1 MSDLNQRPSDY
12 KSDALPA
19 ELNWQRAL
27 LYIAGNKISSVKIHK
42 SLAFGHR
49 PVNHIGMIKLPELL
63 APAGTL
69 DAFKTAILYGAD
81 AIYAGLPGFS
91 MRARAKITT
100 DEVKAGIELAH
111 NAEKKVYLAFNLF
124 AHDFEYENLGR
135 VSDTIN
141 YLRPDA
147 LIVSDP
153 GIVMWV
159 RENHPDIPIHISTQ
173 ANICSARSVKFW
185 QAAGAKLCVLARE
198 VTHNEFKSIRAACP
212 DVGLEIFVHGAMC
225 MSYSG
230 RCLLSNF
237 ITGRPA
243 NRGACAQLCR
253 WKYDVILRE
262 HDSGVEMPIEEDER
276 GAYIMN
282 SKDLCLMPRLGEV
295 ISAAPDS
302 LKIEGR
308 NRSEYYVGS
317 VVHAYRCAMDA
328 YAADPAGFDPA
339 PFMNALNVLET
350 RGYTTAFFDGP
361 VGPDAHDYD
370 TTRST
375 SEYHAA
381 GVITNATDD
390 EITLELRNEIKAG
403 DEITFILPGT
413 MDKATVKPARL
424 INAANR
430 TEVQKMAA
438 GQHNSIIIPRE
449 WLPDGLGG
457 KFVPYVLAYK
467 HK

>member
-1 MSDLNQRPSDY
+1 
-12 KSDALPA
+12 
-19 ELNWQRAL
+19 
-27 LYIAGNKISSVKIHK
+27 
-42 SLAFGHR
+42 
-49 PVNHIGMIKLPELL
+49 MIKLPELL

-69 DAFKTAILYGAD
+69 DAFKTAVLYGAD

-100 DEVKAGIELAH
+100 DEVKEGINLAH
-111 NAEKKVYLAFNLF
+111 RAGKKVYLAFNLF
-124 AHDFEYENLGR
+124 AHDFEYDNMPR
-135 VSDTIN
+135 VDKIIK
-141 YLRPDA
+141 YLQPDA

-173 ANICSARSVKFW
+173 ANICSAHSVKFW
-185 QAAGAKLCVLARE
+185 QAAGARLCVLARE
-198 VTHNEFKSIRAACP
+198 VTHREFKSIRAACP
-212 DVGLEIFVHGAMC
+212 DMGLEIFVHGAMC

-237 ITGRPA
+237 VTGRPA

-262 HDSGVEMPIEEDER
+262 HDSGIEMPLEEDER

-282 SKDLCLMPRLGEV
+282 AKDLCLMPRLAEV
-295 ISAAPDS
+295 IEAHPDS

-317 VVHAYRCAMDA
+317 VTRAYRTALDA
-328 YAADPAGFDPA
+328 YAAGPESFDPA
-339 PFMNALNVLET
+339 PFMADLNILET

-361 VGPDAHDYD
+361 AGADAHDYN
-370 TTRST
+370 TTRSS

-381 GVITNATDD
+381 GVVTNNLADYVVM
-390 EITLELRNEIKAG
+390 ELRNEIRAG
-403 DEITFILPGT
+403 DEITFILPCGAE
-413 MDKATVKPARL
+413 KASVILPHV
-424 INAANR
+424 INAA
-430 TEVQKMAA
+430 TQLPVPKMAA
-438 GQHNSIIIPRE
+438 GQHNSIIIPHK
-449 WLPDGLGG
+449 WMSGCNPDKL
-457 KFVPYVLAYK
+457 VPYVLAYK
-467 HK
+467 KKRQ

>member
-1 MSDLNQRPSDY
+1 M
-12 KSDALPA
+12 
-19 ELNWQRAL
+19 
-27 LYIAGNKISSVKIHK
+27 
-42 SLAFGHR
+42 
-49 PVNHIGMIKLPELL
+49 KLPELL

-91 MRARAKITT
+91 MRARAKINT
-100 DEVKAGIELAH
+100 DEVKQGIELAH
-111 NAEKKVYLAFNLF
+111 AAGKKVYLAFNLF
-124 AHDFEYENLGR
+124 AHDHEYANMPR
-135 VSDTIN
+135 VADVIK
-141 YLRPDA
+141 YLQPDA

-159 RENHPDIPIHISTQ
+159 RENFPDMPIHISTQ
-173 ANICSARSVKFW
+173 ANICSAKTVKFW
-185 QAAGAKLCVLARE
+185 QNAGAKLCVLARE
-198 VTHNEFKSIRAACP
+198 VSHSEFKNIRESCP
-212 DVGLEIFVHGAMC
+212 DIGLEIFVHGAMC

-262 HDSGVEMPIEEDER
+262 HDTGIEMPIDEDER

-282 SKDLCLMPRLGEV
+282 SKDLCLMPRLAEV
-295 ISAAPDS
+295 IESSPDS

-317 VVHAYRCAMDA
+317 VVHAYRCALDA
-328 YAADPAGFDPA
+328 YAHDPENFDPT
-339 PFMNALNVLET
+339 PFMDDLNRLES

-361 VGPDAHDYD
+361 VPPSAHNYE

-375 SEYHAA
+375 SDYHAA
-381 GVITNATDD
+381 GVITAVSDD
-390 EITLELRNEIKAG
+390 DITFELRNETRAG
-403 DEITFILPGT
+403 DTITFILPGT
-413 MDKATVKPARL
+413 MSRVSVVLTEL
-424 INAANR
+424 INAKNG
-430 TEVQKMAA
+430 EKLDKMAA
-438 GQHNSIIIPRE
+438 GMGNSILIPRA
-449 WLPDGLGG
+449 WLGDKYAD

-467 HK
+467 AKYRK

>member
-1 MSDLNQRPSDY
+1 
-12 KSDALPA
+12 
-19 ELNWQRAL
+19 
-27 LYIAGNKISSVKIHK
+27 
-42 SLAFGHR
+42 
-49 PVNHIGMIKLPELL
+49 MIKLPELL

-100 DEVKAGIELAH
+100 DQVRAGIDLAH
-111 NAEKKVYLAFNLF
+111 AAGRKVYLAFNLF
-124 AHDFEYENLGR
+124 AHERDFIDMPR
-135 VSDTIN
+135 VAETIK

-147 LIVSDP
+147 LIVADA
-153 GIVMWV
+153 GVMMWV
-159 RENHPDIPIHISTQ
+159 REHFPDMPIHISTQ
-173 ANICSARSVKFW
+173 ANICSAASVKFW
-185 QAAGAKLCVLARE
+185 QNAGAKLCVLSRE
-198 VTHNEFKSIRAACP
+198 VSHNEFKIIREKCP
-212 DVGLEIFVHGAMC
+212 DIGLEIFVHGAMC

-262 HDSGVEMPIEEDER
+262 HESGIEMPIEEDAR

-282 SKDLCLMPRLGEV
+282 AKDLCLMPRLGEV
-295 ISAAPDS
+295 LESRPDS

-328 YAADPAGFDPA
+328 YAQNPDDFNPA
-339 PFMNALNVLET
+339 PFMAELNRLET

-361 VGPDAHDYD
+361 AGADAHNYE

-375 SEYHAA
+375 SDWHAA
-381 GVITNATDD
+381 GVIVSATGDK
-390 EITLELRNEIKAG
+390 IILELRNEIKSG
-403 DEITFILPGT
+403 DAITFILPGRT
-413 MDKATVKPARL
+413 DGLTITLPRV
-424 INAANR
+424 INAK
-430 TEVQKMAA
+430 TGETQPKMSA
-438 GQHNSIIIPRE
+438 GQNNSLVIPRD
-449 WLPDGLGG
+449 WFGANDTDALSPCI
-457 KFVPYVLAYK
+457 LAYK

>member
-1 MSDLNQRPSDY
+1 
-12 KSDALPA
+12 
-19 ELNWQRAL
+19 
-27 LYIAGNKISSVKIHK
+27 
-42 SLAFGHR
+42 
-49 PVNHIGMIKLPELL
+49 MIKLPELL

-100 DEVKAGIELAH
+100 DQVRAGIDLAH
-111 NAEKKVYLAFNLF
+111 AAGRKVYLAFNLF
-124 AHDFEYENLGR
+124 AHERDFFDMPR
-135 VSDTIN
+135 VAETIK

-147 LIVSDP
+147 LIVADA
-153 GIVMWV
+153 GVMMWV
-159 RENHPDIPIHISTQ
+159 REHFPDMPIHISTQ
-173 ANICSARSVKFW
+173 ANICSAASVKFW
-185 QAAGAKLCVLARE
+185 QNAGAKLCVLSRE
-198 VTHNEFKSIRAACP
+198 VSHNEFKIIREKCP
-212 DVGLEIFVHGAMC
+212 DIGLEIFVHGAMC

-262 HDSGVEMPIEEDER
+262 HESGIEMPIEEDAR

-282 SKDLCLMPRLGEV
+282 AKDLCLMPRLGEV
-295 ISAAPDS
+295 LESRPDS

-328 YAADPAGFDPA
+328 YAQNLDNFNPA
-339 PFMNALNVLET
+339 PFMAELNRLET

-361 VGPDAHDYD
+361 AGADAHNYE

-375 SEYHAA
+375 SDWHAA
-381 GVITNATDD
+381 GVIVSATGDK
-390 EITLELRNEIKAG
+390 IILELRNEIKSG
-403 DEITFILPGT
+403 DAITFILPGRT
-413 MDKATVKPARL
+413 DGLTITLPRV
-424 INAANR
+424 INAK
-430 TEVQKMAA
+430 TDETQPKMSA
-438 GQHNSIIIPRE
+438 GQNNSLVIPRD
-449 WLPDGLGG
+449 WFGANDTDALSPCI
-457 KFVPYVLAYK
+457 LAYK

>member
-1 MSDLNQRPSDY
+1 MT
-12 KSDALPA
+12 
-19 ELNWQRAL
+19 
-27 LYIAGNKISSVKIHK
+27 
-42 SLAFGHR
+42 
-49 PVNHIGMIKLPELL
+49 MKLPELL

-91 MRARAKITT
+91 MRARAKINT
-100 DEVKAGIELAH
+100 DEVKQGIELAH
-111 NAEKKVYLAFNLF
+111 AAGKKVYLAFNLF
-124 AHDFEYENLGR
+124 AHDHEYANMPR
-135 VSDTIN
+135 VADVIK
-141 YLRPDA
+141 YLQPDA

-159 RENHPDIPIHISTQ
+159 RENFPDMPIHISTQ
-173 ANICSARSVKFW
+173 ANICSAKTVKFW
-185 QAAGAKLCVLARE
+185 QNAGAKLCVLARE
-198 VTHNEFKSIRAACP
+198 VSHSEFKNIRESCP
-212 DVGLEIFVHGAMC
+212 DIGLEIFVHGAMC

-262 HDSGVEMPIEEDER
+262 HDTGIEMPIDEDER

-282 SKDLCLMPRLGEV
+282 SKDLCLMPRLAEV
-295 ISAAPDS
+295 IESSPDS

-317 VVHAYRCAMDA
+317 VVHAYRCALDA
-328 YAADPAGFDPA
+328 YAHDPENFDPT
-339 PFMNALNVLET
+339 PFMDDLNRLES

-361 VGPDAHDYD
+361 VPPSAHNYE

-375 SEYHAA
+375 SDYHAA
-381 GVITNATDD
+381 GVITAVSDD
-390 EITLELRNEIKAG
+390 DITFELRNETRAG
-403 DEITFILPGT
+403 DTITFILPGT
-413 MDKATVKPARL
+413 MSRVSVVLTEL
-424 INAANR
+424 INAKNG
-430 TEVQKMAA
+430 EKLDKMAA
-438 GQHNSIIIPRE
+438 GMGNSIVIPRA
-449 WLPDGLGG
+449 WLGDAHAE

-467 HK
+467 KKR

>member
-1 MSDLNQRPSDY
+1 MT
-12 KSDALPA
+12 K
-19 ELNWQRAL
+19 
-27 LYIAGNKISSVKIHK
+27 
-42 SLAFGHR
+42 
-49 PVNHIGMIKLPELL
+49 IKLPELL

-100 DEVKAGIELAH
+100 DEVKRGIDLAH
-111 NAEKKVYLAFNLF
+111 AAGKKVYLAFNLF
-124 AHDFEYENLGR
+124 AHDFEYAHMPR
-135 VSDTIN
+135 VADTIR
-141 YLRPDA
+141 YLQPDA

-159 RENHPDIPIHISTQ
+159 RENFPNMPIHISTQ
-173 ANICSARSVKFW
+173 ANICSAKTVKFW
-185 QAAGAKLCVLARE
+185 QNAGAKLCVLARE
-198 VTHNEFKSIRAACP
+198 VSHSEFKNIRAECP

-253 WKYDVILRE
+253 WKYDVVLRE
-262 HDSGVEMPIEEDER
+262 KDSGIEMPIDEDAR

-282 SKDLCLMPRLGEV
+282 SKDLCLMPRLAEV
-295 ISAAPDS
+295 VSAAPDS

-317 VVHAYRCAMDA
+317 VVHAYRCALDA
-328 YAADPAGFDPA
+328 YARDPENFDPT
-339 PFMNALNVLET
+339 PFMADLNRMET

-361 VGPDAHDYD
+361 VGADAHNYE

-375 SEYHAA
+375 SDYHAA
-381 GVITNATDD
+381 GVITTVSDD
-390 EITLELRNEIKAG
+390 NITFELRNETRAG

-413 MDKATVKPARL
+413 MDSVTVKLTEL
-424 INAANR
+424 INAKNG
-430 TEVQKMAA
+430 ESVEKLAA
-438 GQHNSIIIPRE
+438 GMGNSVLIPRG
-449 WLPDGLGG
+449 WLPDAHMD

-467 HK
+467 KK

>member
-1 MSDLNQRPSDY
+1 MT
-12 KSDALPA
+12 K
-19 ELNWQRAL
+19 
-27 LYIAGNKISSVKIHK
+27 
-42 SLAFGHR
+42 
-49 PVNHIGMIKLPELL
+49 IKLPELL

-100 DEVKAGIELAH
+100 DEVKQGIELAH
-111 NAEKKVYLAFNLF
+111 AAGKKVYLAFNLF
-124 AHDFEYENLGR
+124 AHDFEYAHMPR
-135 VSDTIN
+135 VADTIR
-141 YLRPDA
+141 YLQPDA

-159 RENHPDIPIHISTQ
+159 RENFPDMPIHISTQ
-173 ANICSARSVKFW
+173 ANICSAKTVKFW
-185 QAAGAKLCVLARE
+185 QNAGAKLCVLARE
-198 VTHNEFKSIRAACP
+198 VSHSEFKNIRAECP

-262 HDSGVEMPIEEDER
+262 KDSGIEMPIDEDAR

-282 SKDLCLMPRLGEV
+282 SKDLCLMPRLAEV
-295 ISAAPDS
+295 VSAMPDS

-317 VVHAYRCAMDA
+317 VVHAYRCALDA
-328 YAADPAGFDPA
+328 YARDPENFDPA
-339 PFMNALNVLET
+339 PFMADLNRMET

-361 VGPDAHDYD
+361 VGADAHNYE

-375 SEYHAA
+375 SDYHAA
-381 GVITNATDD
+381 GVITAVSD
-390 EITLELRNEIKAG
+390 ENITFELRNETRAG

-413 MDKATVKPARL
+413 MDSVTVKLTEL
-424 INAANR
+424 INAKNG
-430 TEVQKMAA
+430 ESVEKLAA
-438 GQHNSIIIPRE
+438 GMGNAVLIPRS
-449 WLPDGLGG
+449 WLPDAHMD

-467 HK
+467 KK

>member
-1 MSDLNQRPSDY
+1 MT
-12 KSDALPA
+12 K
-19 ELNWQRAL
+19 
-27 LYIAGNKISSVKIHK
+27 
-42 SLAFGHR
+42 
-49 PVNHIGMIKLPELL
+49 IKLPELL

-100 DEVKAGIELAH
+100 DEVKRGIDLAH
-111 NAEKKVYLAFNLF
+111 AAGKKVYLAFNLF
-124 AHDFEYENLGR
+124 AHDFEYAHMPR
-135 VSDTIN
+135 VADTIR
-141 YLRPDA
+141 YLQPDA

-159 RENHPDIPIHISTQ
+159 RENFPDMPIHISTQ
-173 ANICSARSVKFW
+173 ANICSAKTVKFW
-185 QAAGAKLCVLARE
+185 QNAGAKLCVLARE
-198 VTHNEFKSIRAACP
+198 VSHSEFKNIRAECP

-253 WKYDVILRE
+253 WKYDVVLRE
-262 HDSGVEMPIEEDER
+262 KDSGIEMPIDEDAR

-282 SKDLCLMPRLGEV
+282 SKDLCLMPRLAEV
-295 ISAAPDS
+295 VSAAPDS

-317 VVHAYRCAMDA
+317 VVHAYRCALDA
-328 YAADPAGFDPA
+328 YARDPENFDPT
-339 PFMNALNVLET
+339 PFMADLNRMET

-361 VGPDAHDYD
+361 VGADAHNYE

-375 SEYHAA
+375 SDYHAA
-381 GVITNATDD
+381 GVITTVSDD
-390 EITLELRNEIKAG
+390 NITFELRNETRAG

-413 MDKATVKPARL
+413 MDSVTVKLTEL
-424 INAANR
+424 INAKNG
-430 TEVQKMAA
+430 ESVEKLAA
-438 GQHNSIIIPRE
+438 GMGNSVLIPRG
-449 WLPDGLGG
+449 WLPDAHMD

-467 HK
+467 KK

>member
-1 MSDLNQRPSDY
+1 MS
-12 KSDALPA
+12 K
-19 ELNWQRAL
+19 
-27 LYIAGNKISSVKIHK
+27 V
-42 SLAFGHR
+42 
-49 PVNHIGMIKLPELL
+49 KLPELL

-69 DAFKTAILYGAD
+69 DAFRTAILYGAD

-100 DEVKAGIELAH
+100 DEVKQGIELAH
-111 NAEKKVYLAFNLF
+111 AAGKKVYLAFNLF
-124 AHDFEYENLGR
+124 AHDFEYANMPR
-135 VSDTIN
+135 VADTIC
-141 YLRPDA
+141 YLMPDA

-159 RENHPDIPIHISTQ
+159 RENFPEMPIHISTQ
-173 ANICSARSVKFW
+173 ANICSAKTVKFW
-185 QAAGAKLCVLARE
+185 QNAGAKLCVLARE
-198 VTHNEFKSIRAACP
+198 VSHAEFKNIRAACP

-262 HDSGVEMPIEEDER
+262 RDSGIEMPIDEDER
-276 GAYIMN
+276 GAYILN
-282 SKDLCLMPRLGEV
+282 SKDLCLMPRLAEV
-295 ISAAPDS
+295 VSANPDS

-317 VVHAYRCAMDA
+317 VVNAYRCALDA
-328 YAADPAGFDPA
+328 YAADPDNFDPA
-339 PFMNALNVLET
+339 PFMTALNRLET

-361 VGPDAHDYD
+361 VRPDAHNYE

-375 SEYHAA
+375 SDYHAA
-381 GVITNATDD
+381 GVITAVDD
-390 EITLELRNEIKAG
+390 ENITFELRNETRVG
-403 DEITFILPGT
+403 DEITFIVPGLI
-413 MDKATVKPARL
+413 DGVSVKLEKL
-424 INAANR
+424 INAKNGEAV
-430 TEVQKMAA
+430 EKMAA
-438 GQHNSIIIPRE
+438 GMGNSILIPRA
-449 WLPDGLGG
+449 WLGNRHAD

-467 HK
+467 SKR

>member
-1 MSDLNQRPSDY
+1 
-12 KSDALPA
+12 
-19 ELNWQRAL
+19 
-27 LYIAGNKISSVKIHK
+27 
-42 SLAFGHR
+42 
-49 PVNHIGMIKLPELL
+49 MIKLPELL

-100 DEVKAGIELAH
+100 DQVRAGIDLAH
-111 NAEKKVYLAFNLF
+111 AAGRKVYLAFNLF
-124 AHDFEYENLGR
+124 AHERDFIDMPR
-135 VSDTIN
+135 VAETIK

-147 LIVSDP
+147 LIVADA
-153 GIVMWV
+153 GVMMWV
-159 RENHPDIPIHISTQ
+159 REHFPDMPIHISTQ
-173 ANICSARSVKFW
+173 ANICSAASVKFW
-185 QAAGAKLCVLARE
+185 QNAGAKLCVLSRE
-198 VTHNEFKSIRAACP
+198 VSHNEFKIIREKCP
-212 DVGLEIFVHGAMC
+212 AIGLEIFVHGAMC

-243 NRGACAQLCR
+243 NRGACAPLCR

-262 HDSGVEMPIEEDER
+262 HESGIEMPIEEDAR

-282 SKDLCLMPRLGEV
+282 AKDLCLMPRLGEV
-295 ISAAPDS
+295 LESRPDS

-328 YAADPAGFDPA
+328 YAQNPDDFNPA
-339 PFMNALNVLET
+339 PFMAELNRLET

-361 VGPDAHDYD
+361 AGADAHNYE

-375 SEYHAA
+375 SDWHAA
-381 GVITNATDD
+381 GVIVSATGDK
-390 EITLELRNEIKAG
+390 IILELRNEIKSG
-403 DEITFILPGT
+403 DAITFILPGRT
-413 MDKATVKPARL
+413 DGLTITLPRV
-424 INAANR
+424 INAK
-430 TEVQKMAA
+430 TGEIQPKMSA
-438 GQHNSIIIPRE
+438 GQNNSLVIPRD
-449 WLPDGLGG
+449 WFGANDTDALSPCI
-457 KFVPYVLAYK
+457 LAYK

>member
-1 MSDLNQRPSDY
+1 MT
-12 KSDALPA
+12 K
-19 ELNWQRAL
+19 
-27 LYIAGNKISSVKIHK
+27 
-42 SLAFGHR
+42 
-49 PVNHIGMIKLPELL
+49 KLPELL

-69 DAFKTAILYGAD
+69 DAFRTAILYGAD

-91 MRARAKITT
+91 MRARAKI
-100 DEVKAGIELAH
+100 DVEGVKQGIELAH
-111 NAEKKVYLAFNLF
+111 AAGKKVYLAFNLF
-124 AHDFEYENLGR
+124 AHDHEYANMPR
-135 VSDTIN
+135 VAEVIQ
-141 YLRPDA
+141 YLKPDA

-159 RENHPDIPIHISTQ
+159 RENFPEIPIHISTQ
-173 ANICSARSVKFW
+173 ANICSAKTVKFW
-185 QAAGAKLCVLARE
+185 QNAGAKLCVLARE
-198 VTHNEFKSIRAACP
+198 VSHNEFKNIRAECP
-212 DVGLEIFVHGAMC
+212 DIGLEIFVHGAMC

-262 HDSGVEMPIEEDER
+262 RDSGIEMPIDEDER

-282 SKDLCLMPRLGEV
+282 SKDLCLMPRLAEV
-295 ISAAPDS
+295 VSANPDS

-317 VVHAYRCAMDA
+317 VVHAYRCALDA
-328 YAADPAGFDPA
+328 YARDPENFDPA
-339 PFMNALNVLET
+339 PFMENLNRLET
-350 RGYTTAFFDGP
+350 RGYTTAFFDGA
-361 VGPDAHDYD
+361 VMPDAHNYE

-381 GVITNATDD
+381 GVITGVDD
-390 EITLELRNEIKAG
+390 DKITFELRNETRIG
-403 DEITFILPGT
+403 DEITFILPGG
-413 MDKATVKPARL
+413 MDGVSVTLERM
-424 INAANR
+424 INAKNG
-430 TEVQKMAA
+430 EDVEKMAA
-438 GQHNSIIIPRE
+438 GMGNSIIIPRA
-449 WLPDGLGG
+449 WLGDRYAD

-467 HK
+467 KKR

>member
-1 MSDLNQRPSDY
+1 
-12 KSDALPA
+12 
-19 ELNWQRAL
+19 
-27 LYIAGNKISSVKIHK
+27 
-42 SLAFGHR
+42 
-49 PVNHIGMIKLPELL
+49 MIKLPELL

-100 DEVKAGIELAH
+100 DEVRAGIDLAH
-111 NAEKKVYLAFNLF
+111 AAGKKVYLAFNLF
-124 AHDFEYENLGR
+124 AHDRDYANMPR
-135 VSDTIN
+135 VSETIN

-153 GIVMWV
+153 GVVMWV

-173 ANICSARSVKFW
+173 ANICSAGAVKFW

-212 DVGLEIFVHGAMC
+212 DIGLEIFVHGAMC

-237 ITGRPA
+237 VTGRPA

-262 HDSGVEMPIEEDER
+262 RESGLEMPIEEDDR

-282 SKDLCLMPRLGEV
+282 SKDLCLMPRLGDV
-295 ISAAPDS
+295 IAAGPDS

-317 VVHAYRCAMDA
+317 VVRAYRAAMDS
-328 YAADPAGFDPA
+328 YAANPDSFDPA
-339 PFMNALNVLET
+339 PFMAALDILET

-361 VGPDAHDYD
+361 VTADAHDYN

-375 SEYHAA
+375 SDYQAA
-381 GVITNATDD
+381 GVVTAINDRGV
-390 EITLELRNEIKAG
+390 IMELRNELRAG
-403 DEITFILPGT
+403 DEITFILLGT
-413 MDKATVKPARL
+413 IETARATLREI
-424 INAANR
+424 INAA
-430 TEVQKMAA
+430 TGAAQPKMSA
-438 GQHNSIIIPRE
+438 GQHNAVIIPRE
-449 WLPDGLGG
+449 W
-457 KFVPYVLAYK
+457 FVPSQADKLAPYVLAYK
-467 HK
+467 RK

>member
-1 MSDLNQRPSDY
+1 MT
-12 KSDALPA
+12 K
-19 ELNWQRAL
+19 
-27 LYIAGNKISSVKIHK
+27 
-42 SLAFGHR
+42 
-49 PVNHIGMIKLPELL
+49 IKLPELL

-100 DEVKAGIELAH
+100 DEVKQGIELAH
-111 NAEKKVYLAFNLF
+111 AAGKKVYLAFNLF
-124 AHDFEYENLGR
+124 AHDFEYAHMPR
-135 VSDTIN
+135 VADTIR
-141 YLRPDA
+141 YLQPDA

-159 RENHPDIPIHISTQ
+159 RENFPDMPIHISTQ
-173 ANICSARSVKFW
+173 ANICSAKTVKFW
-185 QAAGAKLCVLARE
+185 QNAGAKLCVLARE
-198 VTHNEFKSIRAACP
+198 VSHSEFKNIRAECP

-262 HDSGVEMPIEEDER
+262 RDSGVEMPIDEDAR

-282 SKDLCLMPRLGEV
+282 SKDLCLMPRLAEV

-317 VVHAYRCAMDA
+317 VVHAYRCALDA
-328 YAADPAGFDPA
+328 YARDPENFDPA
-339 PFMNALNVLET
+339 PFMADLNRMET

-361 VGPDAHDYD
+361 VGADAHNYE

-375 SEYHAA
+375 SDYHAA
-381 GVITNATDD
+381 GVITAVSD
-390 EITLELRNEIKAG
+390 ENITFELRNETRAG

-413 MDKATVKPARL
+413 MDSVTVKLTEL
-424 INAANR
+424 INAKNG
-430 TEVQKMAA
+430 ESVEKLAA
-438 GQHNSIIIPRE
+438 GMGNAVLIPRS
-449 WLPDGLGG
+449 WLPDVHMG

-467 HK
+467 KK

>member
-1 MSDLNQRPSDY
+1 MTTN
-12 KSDALPA
+12 LP
-19 ELNWQRAL
+19 
-27 LYIAGNKISSVKIHK
+27 K
-42 SLAFGHR
+42 
-49 PVNHIGMIKLPELL
+49 LL

-91 MRARAKITT
+91 MRARAKI
-100 DEVKAGIELAH
+100 DIEGVKQGIELAH
-111 NAEKKVYLAFNLF
+111 AAGKKVYLAFNLF
-124 AHDFEYENLGR
+124 AHDFEYENMPR
-135 VSDTIN
+135 VAEVIK
-141 YLRPDA
+141 YLQPDA

-159 RENHPDIPIHISTQ
+159 CENFPKIPIHISTQ
-173 ANICSARSVKFW
+173 ANICSAKTVKFW
-185 QAAGAKLCVLARE
+185 QNAGAKLCVLARE
-198 VTHNEFKSIRAACP
+198 VSHKEFKSIRESCP
-212 DVGLEIFVHGAMC
+212 DIGLEIFVHGAMC

-253 WKYDVILRE
+253 WKYDVVLRE
-262 HDSGVEMPIEEDER
+262 KETGVEMPIDEDER

-282 SKDLCLMPRLGEV
+282 SKDLCLMPRLAEV
-295 ISAAPDS
+295 VSANPDS

-317 VVHAYRCAMDA
+317 VVHAYRCALDE
-328 YAADPAGFDPA
+328 YARAPENFDPA
-339 PFMNALNVLET
+339 PFMEDLNRLET

-361 VGPDAHDYD
+361 VTPDAHNYE

-375 SEYHAA
+375 SDWHAA
-381 GVITNATDD
+381 GVITAVDD
-390 EITLELRNEIKAG
+390 ENITFELRNETRAG
-403 DEITFILPGT
+403 DEITFILPNT
-413 MDKATVKPARL
+413 MDKVSVKLEKL
-424 INAANR
+424 INAKNGE
-430 TEVQKMAA
+430 TVDKMAA
-438 GQHNSIIIPRE
+438 GMGNSILIPRHA
-449 WLPDGLGG
+449 LGSSHAD

-467 HK
+467 QKR

>member
-1 MSDLNQRPSDY
+1 M
-12 KSDALPA
+12 
-19 ELNWQRAL
+19 
-27 LYIAGNKISSVKIHK
+27 
-42 SLAFGHR
+42 LAFEQGS
-49 PVNHIGMIKLPELL
+49 VNHIAMIKLPELL

-100 DEVKAGIELAH
+100 EEVKAGIDLAH
-111 NAEKKVYLAFNLF
+111 AAGKKVYLAFNLF
-124 AHDFEYENLGR
+124 AHDFEYDNLTR

-173 ANICSARSVKFW
+173 ANICSAQSVKFW

-198 VTHNEFKSIRAACP
+198 VSHNEFKSIRSACP
-212 DVGLEIFVHGAMC
+212 DIGLEIFVHGAMC

-262 HDSGVEMPIEEDER
+262 RDSGIEMPIEEDDR

-282 SKDLCLMPRLGEV
+282 SKDLCLMPRLAEV

-317 VVHAYRCAMDA
+317 VVHAYRCALDA
-328 YAADPAGFDPA
+328 YAADPEHFNPT
-339 PFMNALNVLET
+339 PFISDLNILET

-361 VGPDAHDYD
+361 VGPDAHDYN

-375 SEYHAA
+375 STHHAA
-381 GVITNATDD
+381 GVITNVDTDG
-390 EITLELRNEIKAG
+390 ITFELRNEIKAG

-413 MDKATVKPARL
+413 MAKSTVKLARL
-424 INAANR
+424 INAKDG
-430 TEVQKMAA
+430 TDVQKMAA
-438 GQHNSIIIPRE
+438 GQHNRIIIPRK
-449 WLPDGLGG
+449 WLSDNNRD

-467 HK
+467 RK

>member
-1 MSDLNQRPSDY
+1 MT
-12 KSDALPA
+12 K
-19 ELNWQRAL
+19 
-27 LYIAGNKISSVKIHK
+27 
-42 SLAFGHR
+42 
-49 PVNHIGMIKLPELL
+49 IKLPELL

-91 MRARAKITT
+91 MRARAKINTE
-100 DEVKAGIELAH
+100 EVKQGIELAH
-111 NAEKKVYLAFNLF
+111 AAGKKVYLAFNLF
-124 AHDFEYENLGR
+124 AHDHEYVNMPR
-135 VSDTIN
+135 VSETIN
-141 YLRPDA
+141 YLHPDA

-159 RENHPDIPIHISTQ
+159 REHHPDIPIHISTQ
-173 ANICSARSVKFW
+173 ANICSAHTVKFW
-185 QAAGAKLCVLARE
+185 QNVGAKLCVLARE
-198 VTHNEFKSIRAACP
+198 VSHKEFRTIRESCP

-253 WKYDVILRE
+253 WKYDVVLRE
-262 HDSGVEMPIEEDER
+262 KETGVEMPVTEDER

-282 SKDLCLMPRLGEV
+282 SKDLCLMPRLAEV
-295 ISAAPDS
+295 VSANPDS

-317 VVHAYRCAMDA
+317 VVHAYRCALDA
-328 YAADPAGFDPA
+328 YARDPENFDPA
-339 PFMNALNVLET
+339 PFMENLNRLET

-361 VGPDAHDYD
+361 VTPDAHNYE

-375 SEYHAA
+375 SDYHAA
-381 GVITNATDD
+381 GVITAADD
-390 EITLELRNEIKAG
+390 KNITFELRNETRAG

-413 MDKATVKPARL
+413 MESVSVKLPEL
-424 INAANR
+424 INAKNGE
-430 TEVQKMAA
+430 TVEKLAA
-438 GQHNSIIIPRE
+438 GMGNSILIPRA
-449 WLPDGLGG
+449 WLGDKYAD

-467 HK
+467 KKNRE

>member
-1 MSDLNQRPSDY
+1 
-12 KSDALPA
+12 
-19 ELNWQRAL
+19 
-27 LYIAGNKISSVKIHK
+27 
-42 SLAFGHR
+42 
-49 PVNHIGMIKLPELL
+49 MIKLPELL

-100 DEVKAGIELAH
+100 DEVKTGIELAH
-111 NAEKKVYLAFNLF
+111 AAGKKVYLAFNLF
-124 AHDFEYENLGR
+124 AHDNEFANMPR
-135 VSDTIN
+135 VSEIIR
-141 YLRPDA
+141 YLTPDA

-153 GIVMWV
+153 GVLMYV
-159 RENHPDIPIHISTQ
+159 REHHPDIPIHISTQ
-173 ANICSARSVKFW
+173 ANICSAASVKFW
-185 QAAGAKLCVLARE
+185 QAAGASLCVLARE
-198 VTHNEFKSIRAACP
+198 VSHREFISIRRACP
-212 DVGLEIFVHGAMC
+212 DIKLEIFVHGAMC

-243 NRGACAQLCR
+243 NRGACAQPCR

-262 HDSGVEMPIEEDER
+262 CESGIEMPISEDER

-282 SKDLCLMPRLGEV
+282 SKDLCLMPRLAEV
-295 ISAAPDS
+295 LESAPDS

-317 VVHAYRCAMDA
+317 VVHAYRAAMDD
-328 YAADPAGFDPA
+328 YARDPENFDPA
-339 PFMNALNVLET
+339 KYMEMLNVLES

-361 VGPDAHDYD
+361 VPPDAHNYD
-370 TTRST
+370 SARSV

-381 GVITNATDD
+381 GVVVAKNDS
-390 EITLELRNEIKAG
+390 EIVMELRNEIKAG
-403 DEITFILPGT
+403 DEITFVIPHESRGVRIKTNQIINARDNSILP
-413 MDKATVKPARL
+413 
-424 INAANR
+424 
-430 TEVQKMAA
+430 KMSA
-438 GQHNSIIIPRE
+438 GQHNSIKIPRD
-449 WLPDGLGG
+449 WMGAVDFDKIVLL
-457 KFVPYVLAYK
+457 VLAYK

>member
-1 MSDLNQRPSDY
+1 MT
-12 KSDALPA
+12 K
-19 ELNWQRAL
+19 
-27 LYIAGNKISSVKIHK
+27 
-42 SLAFGHR
+42 
-49 PVNHIGMIKLPELL
+49 KLPELL

-91 MRARAKITT
+91 MRARAKINVE
-100 DEVKAGIELAH
+100 EVKQGIDLAH
-111 NAEKKVYLAFNLF
+111 AAGKKVYLAFNLF
-124 AHDFEYENLGR
+124 AHDFEYDNMPR
-135 VSDTIN
+135 VAEVIR
-141 YLRPDA
+141 YLAPDA

-159 RENHPDIPIHISTQ
+159 RENFPEMPIHISTQ
-173 ANICSARSVKFW
+173 ANICSAKTVKFW
-185 QAAGAKLCVLARE
+185 QNAGAKLCVLARE
-198 VTHNEFKSIRAACP
+198 VSHAEFKTIRAACP
-212 DVGLEIFVHGAMC
+212 DVGLEICVHGAMC

-237 ITGRPA
+237 VTGRPA

-262 HDSGVEMPIEEDER
+262 RESGLEMPIDEDER

-282 SKDLCLMPRLGEV
+282 SKDLCLMPRLAEV
-295 ISAAPDS
+295 VSAHPDS

-317 VVHAYRCAMDA
+317 VVHAYRCALDA
-328 YAADPAGFDPA
+328 YARDPENFDPA
-339 PFMNALNVLET
+339 PFMENLNRLET

-361 VGPDAHDYD
+361 LGPSAHNYE

-375 SEYHAA
+375 SDYHAA
-381 GVITNATDD
+381 GVIVAVDD
-390 EITLELRNEIKAG
+390 KNITFELRNETRIG

-413 MDKATVKPARL
+413 MDSVSVKLLEL
-424 INAANR
+424 INAKNGDR
-430 TEVQKMAA
+430 VEKLAA
-438 GQHNSIIIPRE
+438 GMGNTILIPRD
-449 WLPDGLGG
+449 WLGD
-457 KFVPYVLAYK
+457 KHSDSFVPYVLAYK
-467 HK
+467 HKR

>member
-1 MSDLNQRPSDY
+1 MNT
-12 KSDALPA
+12 K
-19 ELNWQRAL
+19 
-27 LYIAGNKISSVKIHK
+27 
-42 SLAFGHR
+42 
-49 PVNHIGMIKLPELL
+49 KLPELL

-69 DAFKTAILYGAD
+69 DAFRTAILYGAD

-91 MRARAKITT
+91 MRARAKINV
-100 DEVKAGIELAH
+100 DEVKQGIDLAH
-111 NAEKKVYLAFNLF
+111 GAGKKVYLAFNLF
-124 AHDFEYENLGR
+124 AHDHEYANMPR
-135 VSDTIN
+135 VAEVIE
-141 YLRPDA
+141 YLKPDA

-159 RENHPDIPIHISTQ
+159 RENFPDMSIHISTQ
-173 ANICSARSVKFW
+173 ANICSAKTVKFW
-185 QAAGAKLCVLARE
+185 QNAGAKLCVLARE
-198 VTHNEFKSIRAACP
+198 VSHAEFKTIRAACP

-262 HDSGVEMPIEEDER
+262 VETGVEMPIDEDER

-282 SKDLCLMPRLGEV
+282 SKDLCLMPRLADV
-295 ISAAPDS
+295 VSACPDS

-317 VVHAYRCAMDA
+317 VVHAYRCALDA
-328 YAADPAGFDPA
+328 YVADPEHFDPT
-339 PFMNALNVLET
+339 PFMENLNRLET

-361 VGPDAHDYD
+361 LGASAHNYE

-375 SEYHAA
+375 SDYHAA
-381 GVITNATDD
+381 GVITATDD
-390 EITLELRNEIKAG
+390 ENITFELRNETRAG

-413 MDKATVKPARL
+413 MDSVSVRLTQL
-424 INAANR
+424 INAKNGDVV
-430 TEVQKMAA
+430 EKMAA
-438 GQHNSIIIPRE
+438 GMGNSILIPRT
-449 WLPDGLGG
+449 WFGDAHSD

-467 HK
+467 KKKRE